1 MLVAQE
7 KESKL
12 SLDRTL
18 AAIDK
23 VTSESLDGYRFFG
36 SNIRVT
42 SSSKLLILIFQ
53 AQNLMEVKNK
63 LRAKLLIASGG
74 EDTSPLEQ
82 EIRWRTMTKYKF
94 LTIFKNNSP

>member
-1 MLVAQE
+1 MLLLRMLVAQE

-23 VTSESLDGYRFFG
+23 VTSESLDGLSLFFN
-36 SNIRVT
+36 NIRMT
-42 SSSKLLILIFQ
+42 SNSILLIIISQ
-53 AQNLMEVKNK
+53 VQNLMEVGNK

-82 EIRWRTMTKYKF
+82 EIRF
-94 LTIFKNNSP
+94 